1 MSESQKGNIVVDKS
15 FELALG
21 ILDFCELLNSNG
33 KSVVARQL
41 IRSGTAV
48 GALIAESQHAESR
61 ADFVHKMKI
70 ALKENNETLYWLSL
84 CEKSN
89 HLPFDPKLKGLSEE
103 LVKIISKIII
113 SSRNG

>member
-1 MSESQKGNIVVDKS
+1 MSEPQKGNIVVDKS

-21 ILDFCELLNSNG
+21 IIDFCELLNSKG
-33 KSVVARQL
+33 KVVVAKQL

-48 GALIAESQHAESR
+48 GALVSESQHAESR
-61 ADFVHKMKI
+61 ADFIHKMKI
-70 ALKENNETLYWLSL
+70 ALKETNETLYWLSL

-89 HLPFDPKLKGLSEE
+89 HLPAEPRLKALSEE